1 MTERHLPQEPAEAT
15 QPANPPSSE
24 RETEERYL
32 KSEGE
37 TEERYLK
44 LLALELNT
52 RRP

>member
-15 QPANPPSSE
+15 LPANPPS
-24 RETEERYL
+24 
-32 KSEGE
+32 SEGE